1 MWESRGARIVFIVLE
16 KGGMIYGVLDMIIIL
31 VSSYSGVTI
40 VIFFFP

>member
-1 MWESRGARIVFIVLE
+1 VFIVLE